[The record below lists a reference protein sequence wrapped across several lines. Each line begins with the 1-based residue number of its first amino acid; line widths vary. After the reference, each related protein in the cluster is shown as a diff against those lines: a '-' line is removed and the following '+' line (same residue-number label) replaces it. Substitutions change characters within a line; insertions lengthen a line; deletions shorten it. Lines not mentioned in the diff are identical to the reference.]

1 MNLKSLFILLFFAT
15 LVKGQE
21 NAQIFYFHSTN
32 QVSSCIIKPQE
43 GTNTGI
49 AFALNITGDTIYKRL
64 ISSQHLLSNVQFKH
78 HENGAISRALYTAR
92 PDGGI
97 QKTEIIDY
105 FDPQGLHVKTED
117 LSTDQ
122 QGKPQIL
129 DLKPQKTTETS
140 TCAIIYVSSIEIQ
153 NHTKHSLS
161 LKTLRKP
168 TSCLGC
174 ADYCKLDKNEKKF
187 WGKYIEAQIF
197 THPSIW
203 IELLPEPSKKQKFD
217 LSWTLD
223 QEEATGRTYILHIH
237 KKRK

>member
-15 LVKGQE
+15 LLKGQE

-122 QGKPQIL
+122 QGKLQIL
-129 DLKPQKTTETS
+129 DLKSQKTTETS
-140 TCAIIYVSSIEIQ
+140 TCAIIYVSSVEIQ

-168 TSCLGC
+168 ASCLSC

-197 THPSIW
+197 THPSVW
-203 IELLPEPSKKQKFD
+203 IELLPEPTKKQKFD